1 MITVKLLMMLRVRVY
16 EASLK
21 SDVYFSQTSHA
32 SPLRPPTL
40 QVPQHQG
47 PTAPK
52 LAGTAPESGFF
63 RPKSIGQTEC
73 YFSWPFSAQDIKGK
87 ICRKPIFFFFFNL
100 KATKMSFSG

>member
-1 MITVKLLMMLRVRVY
+1 MITAKLLMTLRVRVHG
-16 EASLK
+16 ASLK
-21 SDVYFSQTSHA
+21 SDVCFSQTSRA

-63 RPKSIGQTEC
+63 RPKSVGQTEC

-87 ICRKPIFFFFFNL
+87 ICRKPNFFL
-100 KATKMSFSG
+100 ILI